1 MKRCPACSRTYAD
14 DSLRFC
20 LEDGTPLI
28 AGQSDAPTIT
38 IPAAEPPPTIAY
50 GAPVPT
56 INPGSPA
63 GAPRSDA
70 APASPAWAPTPITR
84 QKRKLWPWVLGAF
97 ILLCILGVGFIVVI
111 IGLASLGSDS
121 TNSTNSANSNGNSRV
136 INSSNSNDTSANSS
150 NANRKPAPTNVE
162 ITRAYLARDN
172 GNEEPGDEV
181 QSFSPSDR
189 TVHVVV
195 QLDHAAEGTQV
206 SFDWIAV
213 DAGGLKDR
221 SIKKLDYMTKALE
234 SKVHAHLTVPEDWP
248 EGDFKV
254 DIYLNDQLAR
264 SIAYKVE

>member
-1 MKRCPACSRTYAD
+1 MKRCPACGRTYAD

-28 AGQSDAPTIT
+28 ADQSDAPTIT
-38 IPAAEPPPTIAY
+38 ARAAEAPPTVAY
-50 GAPVPT
+50 GARVPPV
-56 INPGSPA
+56 NPASPA

-70 APASPAWAPTPITR
+70 APPSPAWVPTPPPR
-84 QKRKLWPWVLGAF
+84 QKRKVWPWVLGAF
-97 ILLCILGVGFIVVI
+97 ILLCILGAGLIVVI
-111 IGLASLGSDS
+111 IGLASWASDS
-121 TNSTNSANSNGNSRV
+121 ANSANSANSNSSNRV
-136 INSSNSNDTSANSS
+136 VTSNNSNDVSANSS
-150 NANRKPAPTNVE
+150 NANRKPAPTNVQ

-172 GNEEPGDEV
+172 GNQEPGDEV
-181 QSFSPSDR
+181 ESFSPSDR

-221 SIKKLDYMTKALE
+221 SIKKLDYTTKALE
-234 SKVHAHLTVPEDWP
+234 SKVLAHLTLPQDWP
-248 EGDFKV
+248 KGDFKV

-264 SIAYKVE
+264 SIPYKVE

>member
-28 AGQSDAPTIT
+28 ADQSDAPTIT
-38 IPAAEPPPTIAY
+38 TPAAEAPPTVAY
-50 GAPVPT
+50 GARVPPV
-56 INPGSPA
+56 IPGSPA
-63 GAPRSDA
+63 GTPRSDA
-70 APASPAWAPTPITR
+70 TPASPAWTPTPIPK
-84 QKRKLWPWVLGAF
+84 QKRKVWPWVLGAF
-97 ILLCILGVGFIVVI
+97 ILLCILGVGLIVVI

-121 TNSTNSANSNGNSRV
+121 ANSNGSNRVVNS
-136 INSSNSNDTSANSS
+136 NNSNDASANSS
-150 NANRKPAPTNVE
+150 NANRKPAPTNVA
-162 ITRAYLARDN
+162 ITRAYMARDN

-181 QSFSPSDR
+181 ESFSPSDR
-189 TVHVVV
+189 TVHVMVE
-195 QLDHAAEGTQV
+195 LDHAAEGTQV
-206 SFDWIAV
+206 TFDWIVV

-221 SIKKLDYMTKALE
+221 SIKKLDYTTKALE
-234 SKVHAHLTVPEDWP
+234 SKVHAHLTVPQDWP